1 MENASKALIIAG
13 AILLSILIIAL
24 GMRVY
29 NSANAAVA
37 GADLSD
43 TEVQAFIAKFESYDG
58 PQKGS
63 SVRALIS
70 AVNNINTNNPDRSI
84 LLVYVSERKDEN
96 KMEKLLDDSSGIL
109 TAATEI
115 RESGKDAAA
124 SGTGGTG
131 ATGGSVSIQNVE
143 TGKNVKQN
151 MITTSKTYEV
161 GFIYDDVDGTVIA
174 ACIR

>member
-43 TEVQAFIAKFESYDG
+43 TEVQAFNAKFESYDG
-58 PQKGS
+58 TQKGS

-70 AVNNINTNNPDRSI
+70 AVNNINTNIISI
-84 LLVYVSERKDEN
+84 CVKKKRWKQDGEV
-96 KMEKLLDDSSGIL
+96 
-109 TAATEI
+109 I
-115 RESGKDAAA
+115 RW
-124 SGTGGTG
+124 
-131 ATGGSVSIQNVE
+131 Q
-143 TGKNVKQN
+143 
-151 MITTSKTYEV
+151 
-161 GFIYDDVDGTVIA
+161 
-174 ACIR
+174 